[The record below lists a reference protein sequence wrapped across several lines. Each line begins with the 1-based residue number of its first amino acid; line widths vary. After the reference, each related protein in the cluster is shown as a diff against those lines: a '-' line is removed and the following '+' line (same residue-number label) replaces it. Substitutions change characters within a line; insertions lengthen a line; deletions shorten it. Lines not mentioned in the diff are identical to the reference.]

1 MKEKKES
8 LPVGTAKPFEDERLR
23 FSAFCGLTARPAR
36 ANPPLIPISERGF
49 PMTIERIGLAQ
60 RYCDAAIFEGII
72 FLAGHVAEK
81 TEGKPLAEQT
91 EEVLALLEETLESAG
106 SDKGRLLSVQIFLT
120 DIAKIG
126 EMNAVWDKWV
136 APGSAPAR
144 ATVEAKLASPGYA
157 IEITAV
163 AAKKR

>member
-1 MKEKKES
+1 M
-8 LPVGTAKPFEDERLR
+8 PIERV
-23 FSAFCGLTARPAR
+23 GLT
-36 ANPPLIPISERGF
+36 
-49 PMTIERIGLAQ
+49 Q
-60 RYCDAAIFEGII
+60 RWCDAAIFNGIV

-81 TEGKPLAEQT
+81 TAGDTLARQT

-106 SDKGRLLSVQIFLT
+106 CTKEGILSVQIFVT

-126 EMNAVWDKWV
+126 EMNAVWDRWV
-136 APGSAPAR
+136 APGHAPAR

-163 AAKKR
+163 AAKKGL